1 MTMEVVVI
9 CVSSLLEERTSLVL
23 VQINSSSSL
32 ITRLAKQIVLT
43 DNSLVEEKMLSVSRN
58 CGDVMEKS
66 IVEMDQMNQDQKSVV
81 PESVLLE
88 NSNVTTTTVQDHS
101 NFVMET
107 TIVEMD
113 LTKEIATNLVILGCS
128 SVRIQEN
135 VFLVDSSVMEILIAV
150 IVLMRQMKSVRTQKE
165 TVLPKNSDVPT
176 TNALARL
183 GNVTSKMIAE
193 INPMKL
199 LIVHLSSVQKDGLDV
214 LAVTDASQIGHS
226 VMDKM
231 IAEMDLMKILVAALL
246 VILLENSNVQRLR
259 SVFLEDG
266 YAILKTIVEITL
278 MKPMENVEELQDLVV
293 KANSD
298 ATMEDVFQ
306 QVKSVTE

>member
-1 MTMEVVVI
+1 
-9 CVSSLLEERTSLVL
+9 
-23 VQINSSSSL
+23 
-32 ITRLAKQIVLT
+32 
-43 DNSLVEEKMLSVSRN
+43 
-58 CGDVMEKS
+58 
-66 IVEMDQMNQDQKSVV
+66 MNQDQKSVV